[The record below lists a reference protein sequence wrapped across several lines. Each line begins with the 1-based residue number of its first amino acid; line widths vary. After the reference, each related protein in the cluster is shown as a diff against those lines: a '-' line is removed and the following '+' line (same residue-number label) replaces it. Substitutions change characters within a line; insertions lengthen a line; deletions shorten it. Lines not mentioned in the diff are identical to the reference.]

1 MTHRWQFWLDA
12 GHRCGLAA
20 PVNSLAHRYF
30 YKAGQVRPITIVEME
45 EANEA
50 NLSRTLHD
58 LLGRAGEQVLLCH
71 SELALTGQ
79 EQMGPLISLVGA
91 AQPADD
97 ALVVASA

>member
-1 MTHRWQFWLDA
+1 
-12 GHRCGLAA
+12 
-20 PVNSLAHRYF
+20 
-30 YKAGQVRPITIVEME
+30 ME

-58 LLGRAGEQVLLCH
+58 LLGRTKEKVLLCH

-91 AQPADD
+91 AHPVDETLMEMATQ
-97 ALVVASA
+97 